1 MGRETDFKDP
11 VSEYLG
17 ILVREKLRMWLFGD

>member
-17 ILVREKLRMWLFGD
+17 IVREKLRMWLFGD